1 MSAGFLALNGF
12 THFPPLG
19 STAGLG
25 GLNDELIP
33 FPIDPLSGLQ
43 EGVGLD
49 ATLQASSP
57 NAPKVAIFF
66 PDHEGPTTYAR
77 APVSATKSRPPG
89 MTLSRPEKKKK

>member
-1 MSAGFLALNGF
+1 MSAGFLSMNGI
-12 THFPPLG
+12 THFPALG

-33 FPIDPLSGLQ
+33 FPEDLLRGLR

-66 PDHEGPTTYAR
+66 PDHEGATSFAR
-77 APVSATKSRPPG
+77 APVSATKSRAPG
-89 MTLSRPEKKKK
+89 MSISRPGKKKK